1 MRRSILLAL
10 PVLFALA
17 PATASAHEDDY
28 DDDYDHG
35 SSDTYK
41 HKQKPEL
48 GIALEA
54 SRSGST
60 IGFGSGTTAGYLGMH
75 GRFGRR
81 VALGF
86 GIEQG
91 YGTDPSGWKR
101 YDIAWNLPKLYMY
114 LNPKSRTQLYVTT
127 GMDMR
132 VSHFDDGP
140 NKPLPENTPWGFMY
154 MGTFLGGGVEHRM
167 DKTMA
172 LRLEARWFVRG
183 RTTGRANPK
192 DAPLDP
198 GFNQATK
205 GAQGAVVSLG
215 LVFF

>member
-1 MRRSILLAL
+1 MRRNILFALPLLLAL
-10 PVLFALA
+10 V
-17 PATASAHEDDY
+17 PATAFAHDDDY
-28 DDDYDHG
+28 DDDNG
-35 SSDTYK
+35 SSSSDTY
-41 HKQKPEL
+41 HQKKTEI

-54 SRSGST
+54 SRSSQT
-60 IGFGSGTTAGYLGMH
+60 MFGPGTTAGYLGMH

-91 YGTDPSGWKR
+91 YGQDPSGWKR

-140 NKPLPENTPWGFMY
+140 NKPLPAATPWGFMY
-154 MGTFLGGGVEHRM
+154 IGTFLGAGVEHRM
-167 DKTMA
+167 DKSMS

-183 RTTGRANPK
+183 RTSGKAKPT

-198 GFNQATK
+198 EFNDATR